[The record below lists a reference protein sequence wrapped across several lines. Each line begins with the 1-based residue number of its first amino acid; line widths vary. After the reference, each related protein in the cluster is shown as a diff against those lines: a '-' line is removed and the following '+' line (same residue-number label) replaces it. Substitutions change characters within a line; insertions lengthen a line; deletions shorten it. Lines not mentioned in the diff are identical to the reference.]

1 MEISTRLFFALFWA
15 VSFGATGLS
24 EPLPDTVTRS
34 ALERSA
40 FNTPATDFA
49 RASESSQFEG
59 KVTVLIG
66 SVSE

>member
-1 MEISTRLFFALFWA
+1 MEISTRLFFALFST

-34 ALERSA
+34 GCERPVFS
-40 FNTPATDFA
+40 TPATDLA